1 MHRRR
6 FAPRRTTPLRDPQ
19 PGPAP
24 DAPANETSDG
34 LAFRRPLHALA
45 EDVQRERIFLSDVLD
60 ALGERALTTLML
72 VFALPNALP
81 APPGTSAVLGLP
93 LLFLSA
99 QLTTGRPPWL
109 PAIIARRSVTRE
121 HFAALVRRTAPWLTR
136 AEWMLQPRLAALTGP
151 LAERVVGL
159 LCLVLALVLFLP
171 IPFGNIPP
179 AIAISVI
186 ALGLL
191 ARDGTWVLIGSA
203 IGVVSI
209 AIVWGVVV
217 ALLRY
222 GGDLLARILG

>member
-1 MHRRR
+1 ML
-6 FAPRRTTPLRDPQ
+6 A
-19 PGPAP
+19 
-24 DAPANETSDG
+24 G
-34 LAFRRPLHALA
+34 LAA
-45 EDVQRERIFLSDVLD
+45 DVRRERIFLSDLLE

-72 VFALPNALP
+72 VFALPNTLP

-93 LLFLSA
+93 LLFLTA
-99 QLTTGRPPWL
+99 QLTAGQPPWL
-109 PAIIARRSVTRE
+109 PAVITRRSVTRE
-121 HFAALVRRTAPWLTR
+121 HFAKAMRRTAPWLTR

-151 LAERVVGL
+151 LAERLVGA

-191 ARDGTWVLIGSA
+191 ARDGAWVLIGSV

-209 AIVWGVVV
+209 AIVWGVLV

-222 GGDLLARILG
+222 GGDLLARFLN